1 MASMLKAKDM
11 DKDLPFPIE
20 SYNLTQDS
28 SFLDIGSGF
37 GKPVFHAA
45 MQTSKSWPVVIG
57 RL

>member
-1 MASMLKAKDM
+1 MLKAKDM